1 MRAHAFNPTSV
12 GMTTRQRLP
21 LARRLLLILG
31 TLCLFFAA
39 TCSATPAL
47 VVGHD
52 TPHPKGVSLTPYFEV
67 LEDPSQAWT
76 LADVQASDTERQ
88 FKGDLRNDS
97 SVKLGYSQSAFWL
110 RLKLVNDGGKP
121 LSRLIEIANP
131 TFSYVSFYHPD
142 QLGDYRAEHTGAQL
156 PFESRPY
163 RHRHFVFPLTLE
175 PHSEQV
181 VYMRV
186 RSITPMSVL
195 AKLWT
200 PDAFH
205 AVERN
210 DYIGQAWYFGI
221 ATAMAIFN
229 LLMFVTLREV
239 IYLRYVAFISTMA
252 ITLATQNGLV
262 KELVLHDAPWWSSVG
277 TVLGFCFTLVF
288 ALGFMRNMLNTRA
301 VAPTLDRFARVLTG
315 VLLLTAL
322 WASWDIRA
330 VVEPATL
337 LFAGVA
343 LFILGTGIA
352 CALKRQ
358 RSAYFFVAAFAI
370 VCMAGVLAAVRSV
383 GLVSPSFL
391 TENALRIGSAME
403 MLLLAF
409 ALADRFNV
417 IRLEK
422 NTAQREADRIQVRLV
437 ETLKTSERVLEQ
449 RVVERTA
456 ELDQKNADL
465 SRAMASREDVERI
478 ARHDIKTPLG
488 SLTAAPALLRAGRTM
503 STQEETILTMME
515 KAAGR
520 ALDMVNLS
528 LDLYQMENGTYVFK
542 PHAVN
547 LTELV
552 QSVVQDLSVHA
563 QSKAVTF
570 HVAGHAPPVYVQ
582 GNDSLCYS
590 ILANLTKN
598 AIEAAPEHTSVDID
612 LVDGPQVVLHIH
624 NFGEVPAAIKTQ
636 FFAKYGSKGKAGGT
650 GLGAY
655 SAQLLSRVQGG
666 TLTMQ
671 STQAAGTTLTL
682 TLTQAQPPVA
692 INATSTLKDV
702 AASAN
707 AVPTPALAPLQVLVV
722 DDDEFNLMVVESHLP
737 QPPLRVTT
745 AVNGR
750 LALLATTHSR
760 PDVIILDVEMPIM
773 GGLEA
778 LARIR
783 EYQAAQGQA
792 PSYVVAYSGNDDPQ
806 SIEKF
811 RAAGFDHCLKK
822 PSSRESV
829 LAVLQQAA
837 ALVR

>member
-1 MRAHAFNPTSV
+1 M
-12 GMTTRQRLP
+12 GQRQPLGRLVLQL
-21 LARRLLLILG
+21 LAC
-31 TLCLFFAA
+31 LCLFFAT
-39 TCSATPAL
+39 TCTATPTL
-47 VVGHD
+47 VVAQDG
-52 TPHPKGVSLTPYFEV
+52 PHPKGVGLTPYLEV
-67 LEDPSQAWT
+67 LEDPSQAMK
-76 LADVQASDTERQ
+76 LADVQASDAAHL
-88 FKGDLRNDS
+88 FKGDLGNDS

-110 RLKLVNDGGKP
+110 RLKLANPGGKP

-131 TFSYVSFYHPD
+131 TFGYVAFYHPD
-142 QLGDYRAEHTGAQL
+142 ASGIYRAEHSGIL
-156 PFESRPY
+156 VPFESRPY
-163 RHRHFVFPLTLE
+163 LHRHFVFPLTLE
-175 PHSEQV
+175 AHSEQV
-181 VYMRV
+181 VYLRV
-186 RSITPMSVL
+186 NSITPMSVL

-200 PDAFH
+200 PETFR

-221 ATAMAIFN
+221 VTAMAVFN

-252 ITLATQNGLV
+252 LTVATQNGLV
-262 KELVLHDAPWWSSVG
+262 KEFVLHDAPWWSSVG

-288 ALGFMRNMLNTRA
+288 ALGFMREMLNTA
-301 VAPTLDRFARVLTG
+301 KVAPILDKVARVLTG
-315 VLLLTAL
+315 VLLGAAL

-330 VVEPATL
+330 VIEPITL
-337 LFAGVA
+337 FFAAVA
-343 LFILGTGIA
+343 LFILGVGIV
-352 CALKRQ
+352 CAFRRQ

-370 VCMAGVLAAVRSV
+370 VCLAGVLTAMRSL

-391 TENALRIGSAME
+391 TENALRIGSAIE
-403 MLLLAF
+403 MLLLAL

-422 NTAQREADRIQVRLV
+422 IMARREADRIQQRLV
-437 ETLKTSERVLEQ
+437 ETLKSSERVLEQ
-449 RVVERTA
+449 RVAERTA
-456 ELDQKNADL
+456 ELDQKNAEL
-465 SRAMASREDVERI
+465 SIAMASREDVERI

-503 STQEETILTMME
+503 SNQEETILTMME

-528 LDLYQMENGTYVFK
+528 LDLYQMENGSYVFK
-542 PHAVN
+542 PDTVN

-552 QSVVQDLSVHA
+552 LSVVQDLSVHA
-563 QSKAVTF
+563 QSKAVTIQLS
-570 HVAGHAPPVYVQ
+570 GHAPPVYVQ

-598 AIEAAPEHTSVDID
+598 AIEAAPEHTSVDIT
-612 LVDGPQVVLHIH
+612 LQGGSQVALLIH
-624 NFGEVPAAIKTQ
+624 NAGEVPAAIKTR

-650 GLGAY
+650 GLGTY
-655 SAQLLSRVQGG
+655 SAQLLARVQGG
-666 TLTMQ
+666 SLTMQ
-671 STQAAGTTLTL
+671 SALETGTTLTL
-682 TLTQAQPPVA
+682 TLAQAQPP
-692 INATSTLKDV
+692 L
-702 AASAN
+702 AASAGSAQGDAPPAN
-707 AVPTPALAPLQVLVV
+707 ALPTRQLPALHVLVV

-737 QPPLRVTT
+737 QPPLQVTT

-750 LALLATTHSR
+750 LALQAAMHTR
-760 PDVIILDVEMPIM
+760 PDVILLDVEMPIM

-783 EYQAAQGQA
+783 EYQAGQGQT

-806 SIEKF
+806 SIERF
-811 RAAGFDHCLKK
+811 RVAGFDHCLKK

-829 LAVLQQAA
+829 LAVLEQAA
-837 ALVR
+837 TLPH

>member
-1 MRAHAFNPTSV
+1 M
-12 GMTTRQRLP
+12 GQGLP
-21 LARRLLLILG
+21 LGRQLLRLLCW
-31 TLCLFFAA
+31 LCLFFAA
-39 TCSATPAL
+39 SCAASPTL
-47 VVGHD
+47 VVGQD
-52 TPHPKGVSLTPYFEV
+52 SPHPKGVGLTPYFDV
-67 LEDPSQAWT
+67 LEDPSQTMT
-76 LADVQASDTERQ
+76 LADVQARSTAHLFRGGL
-88 FKGDLRNDS
+88 GDGS

-110 RLKLVNDGGKP
+110 RLKLANTGGKP
-121 LSRLIEIANP
+121 LARLIEVANP
-131 TFSYVSFYHPD
+131 TFGYVAFYHPD
-142 QLGDYRAEHTGAQL
+142 ASGNYYAEHTGVQL
-156 PFESRPY
+156 PFASRPY

-175 PHSEQV
+175 AHSEQV
-181 VYMRV
+181 VYLRV
-186 RSITPMSVL
+186 HSITPMSVL

-200 PDAFH
+200 PDTFR

-221 ATAMAIFN
+221 VTAMAVFN

-239 IYLRYVAFISTMA
+239 IYLRYVAFILAMA
-252 ITLATQNGLV
+252 LTLATQNGLV
-262 KELVLHDAPWWSSVG
+262 KEFLLHDAPWWSSVG

-288 ALGFMRNMLNTRA
+288 ALGFMRHMLNTA
-301 VAPTLDRFARVLTG
+301 KVTPTLDKVARGMTG
-315 VLLLTAL
+315 VLLLAAL

-330 VVEPATL
+330 VIEPATL
-337 LFAGVA
+337 FFAAVA

-352 CALKRQ
+352 CALRRQ

-370 VCMAGVLAAVRSV
+370 VCLAGVLAALRSV

-391 TENALRIGSAME
+391 TENALRIGSAIE

-417 IRLEK
+417 IRREK
-422 NTAQREADRIQVRLV
+422 IVARREASRIQRRLV
-437 ETLKTSERVLEQ
+437 ETLKTSERLLER
-449 RVVERTA
+449 RVAARTA
-456 ELDQKNADL
+456 ELDHKNAEL
-465 SRAMASREDVERI
+465 SQAMASREDVERI

-503 STQEETILTMME
+503 GTHEETILTMME
-515 KAAGR
+515 KAASR

-528 LDLYQMENGTYVFK
+528 LDLYQMENGSYVFK
-542 PHAVN
+542 PATVN

-552 QSVVQDLSVHA
+552 LSVVQDLSVHA
-563 QSKAVTF
+563 QSKAVTLSLS
-570 HVAGHAPPVYVQ
+570 GHAPPVYVQ

-598 AIEAAPEHTSVDID
+598 AIEAAPEHTAVDIALRND
-612 LVDGPQVVLHIH
+612 QQVVLQIH
-624 NFGEVPAAIKTQ
+624 NAGEVPAAIKSR
-636 FFAKYGSKGKAGGT
+636 FFAKYGSNGKAGGT

-655 SAQLLSRVQGG
+655 SAQLLARVQGG

-671 STQAAGTTLTL
+671 STQEAGTTLTL
-682 TLTQAQPPVA
+682 TLAQAQAPLA
-692 INATSTLKDV
+692 GSATPLQAGDTAL
-702 AASAN
+702 AN
-707 AVPTPALAPLQVLVV
+707 AAPTPQLTALHVLVV
-722 DDDEFNLMVVESHLP
+722 DDDEFNLMVIASHLP
-737 QPPLRVTT
+737 QPPLQVTT

-750 LALLATTHSR
+750 LALQAATHSR
-760 PDVIILDVEMPIM
+760 PDVVIMDVEMPIM

-792 PSYVVAYSGNDDPQ
+792 PSYMVAYSGNDDPQ

-822 PSSRESV
+822 PSGRESV
-829 LAVLQQAA
+829 LAVLTQAA
-837 ALVR
+837 VAAR